1 MHIWII
7 ILFATAGVVFGLD
20 YLFRRKKWKDNS
32 KAEKISLLVNMFSV
46 APYIY
51 LSALGMLW
59 GIVTYAPETS
69 LGEIIYEVTLRM
81 ASIYFIIAVI
91 AVILSFVLR
100 IKDKNKASVGTNII
114 ALLYIVVILAL
125 NLFAGK
131 LL

>member
-7 ILFATAGVVFGLD
+7 ILFATAAGMFGLD
-20 YLFRRKKWKDNS
+20 YLFRRKKWADNS
-32 KAEKISLLVNMFSV
+32 KAEKISLLVNMLSV

-51 LSALGMLW
+51 LSMVGMLW

-69 LGEIIYEVTLRM
+69 LGEIIYDVTLRM

-91 AVILSFVLR
+91 AVILSFALR

>member
-7 ILFATAGVVFGLD
+7 ILFATAAGMFGLD
-20 YLFRRKKWKDNS
+20 YLFRRKKWADNS
-32 KAEKISLLVNMFSV
+32 KAEKISLLVNMLSV

-51 LSALGMLW
+51 LSMVGMLW

-69 LGEIIYEVTLRM
+69 LGEIIYDVTLRM
-81 ASIYFIIAVI
+81 ASIYFIIAAV

>member
-114 ALLYIVVILAL
+114 ALLYIVEILAL